1 MGLGTMGVVTA
12 SAVQNLGG
20 NAIKPEGW
28 DRTGFEA
35 FKYFLYNPRT
45 GEILSRTPLSW
56 VKITI
61 FYIIYYFCLAVF
73 WLGYLQAFFLTLPD
87 IQDGPKWTQEY
98 GIIGRNPGVGVRP
111 QNINID
117 SQMFVL
123 NQRDNSYYT
132 YQTQR
137 FLESYQKQVTKPYH
151 VFDLADLSE
160 CGIYPYGYGAD
171 LAPCIFIKLNKIWG
185 WEPEPIT
192 YSEDLMMMGD
202 VSQGLIAEVLERER
216 KGDEYIWIDCDGRYA
231 ADKEAIQKIEY
242 FPSSRGMPVKYFPYT
257 GNSYHSPLVAIKIHP
272 KEASLGQLI
281 HIECRA
287 HHYGAQHDTKDKLGL
302 VQFELLIEP

>member
-1 MGLGTMGVVTA
+1 MGVVTA

-73 WLGYLQAFFLTLPD
+73 WLSCLQVFFLTLPD
-87 IQDGPKWTQEY
+87 IHDGPKWTQEY

-185 WEPEPIT
+185 WEPSPIT
-192 YSEDLMMMGD
+192 YSDDLYGD
-202 VSQGLIAEVLERER
+202 VSEGLRAEVLETER
-216 KGDEYIWIDCDGRYA
+216 KGGTEYVWIDCDGRYA

-272 KEASLGQLI
+272 KTASIGQLI
-281 HIECRA
+281 HMECRA
-287 HHYGAQHDTKDKLGL
+287 HHYEVIHDTKDKLGL
-302 VQFELLIEP
+302 VQFELLIEPRDW